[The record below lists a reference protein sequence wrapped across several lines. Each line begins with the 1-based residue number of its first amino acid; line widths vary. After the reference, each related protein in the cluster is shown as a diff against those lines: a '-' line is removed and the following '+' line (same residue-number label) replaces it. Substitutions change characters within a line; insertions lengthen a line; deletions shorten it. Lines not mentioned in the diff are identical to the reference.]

1 VIYAFIGGHV
11 GEFPVTRMCQVLGVS
26 SSGYYDWRG
35 RPASERQRAN
45 EKLLAAIRQE
55 YRGSRQTYGS
65 PRIHR
70 ALRQQGVQAGR
81 HRIAHLMQAN
91 GFVGK
96 APRRK
101 RPVTTRRAEGALAA
115 PNVLAQDFSA
125 GKPNQKW
132 LADITYIDT
141 AEGWLYLALVLD
153 LFSRSIVGW
162 SMAPQMPATLVED
175 ALRMGLGRRLPDPGL
190 LHHSDQGSQ
199 YTSSSVQA
207 ILAAHKIEVSMSGVG
222 NCYDN
227 APMESFIGTLKTECA
242 DHQFATRAEARRAIF
257 EYIEVWY
264 NRRRLHSSLDYLSP
278 AEFERR
284 YFYPLKSVRKTG
296 ASSLPPLR
304 HSAAEKD
311 HASQRRGGMGVR
323 R

>member
-1 VIYAFIGGHV
+1 MIYAFIGEHR

-45 EKLLAAIRQE
+45 EKLLVAIRQE
-55 YRGSRQTYGS
+55 HRVSRQTYGS
-65 PRIHR
+65 PRIHA
-70 ALRQQGVQAGR
+70 ALQQQGLEVGR
-81 HRIAHLMQAN
+81 HRIARLMQAS
-91 GFVGK
+91 GIVGK

-101 RPVTTRRAEGALAA
+101 RPVTTQRAEGVLAA
-115 PNVLAQDFSA
+115 PNVLAQDFTAS
-125 GKPNQKW
+125 KPNEKW

-153 LFSRSIVGW
+153 LFARSIVGW
-162 SMAPQMPATLVED
+162 SMAPHMRAELVED

-190 LHHSDQGSQ
+190 LHHSDQGGQ
-199 YTSSSVQA
+199 YTSSSVQSL
-207 ILAAHKIEVSMSGVG
+207 LATHEIEVSMSGVG

-242 DHQFATRAEARRAIF
+242 DHPFATRAEARHAIF

-264 NRRRLHSSLDYLSP
+264 NRQRLHSSLDYLTP
-278 AEFERR
+278 TEFEHQ
-284 YFYPLKSVRKTG
+284 YFYPLKSVR
-296 ASSLPPLR
+296 
-304 HSAAEKD
+304 
-311 HASQRRGGMGVR
+311 
-323 R
+323 